1 MQGGCY
7 VINRRQNQKV
17 QFKEKRREMKKSI
30 IQVSAVIIMI
40 AVLLIAGCSAPAASP
55 AATTSASAPA
65 AAAPQTF
72 ELKYANPYIEAD
84 DMFVGSRYM
93 IEQMEKRT
101 NGRVKITA
109 YHNQT
114 LGKVTDH
121 LTMLDTGIA
130 DIAQVMPDMFN
141 KVFAVPAMLLNGAL
155 DIPDSKAMVQECA
168 YTLYRSGLMDK
179 DFENYKLLYFEGT
192 DSAGIA
198 FKEKVDILAT
208 LQKLKVRT
216 PPGSFTDEVKLM
228 GASAVSIP
236 AGEIYMALD
245 RGTIDACVTMPG
257 SYFAQKLNEIANWWV
272 RFPMGIGVNRFI
284 MPKAKWDSLP
294 DDIKVIWDE
303 VNAEVPYYY
312 LNELEKRYPTV
323 EGRFKENG
331 VTTYFLSPQEKEQW
345 MELIRPQHE
354 AYLQKWEAEGFPV
367 READTM
373 VRQVLHRFVSQ

>member
-1 MQGGCY
+1 
-7 VINRRQNQKV
+7 
-17 QFKEKRREMKKSI
+17 MKKSI

-55 AATTSASAPA
+55 AATTSAPAPT

-179 DFENYKLLYFEGT
+179 DFANYKLLYFEGT

-198 FKEKVDILAT
+198 FKEKVDVLAT

-272 RFPMGIGVNRFI
+272 RFPMGIGVNLFI

-312 LNELEKRYPTV
+312 LNELERRYPTV

-331 VTTYFLSPQEKEQW
+331 VTTYFLTPQEKEQW

-367 READTM
+367 READAK